1 MSWIESHQ
9 ALERH
14 PKTLKLTTEMGWSVD
29 AAIGKLHRFWW
40 WCVDYAENGDLSKY
54 NDQVIGGGV
63 GLAGDEAKKFVD
75 AMITAIWIDRSP
87 YLRVHDWWTYIG
99 RFLQVKY
106 KNYPE
111 KWMEIKAL
119 YNNGKK
125 NSPKNR
131 FKGGFKPKLPNQPN
145 IPNQPIYSEVDFAL
159 ASLLKDKILTNN
171 PKAQIKDGSLEKWAE
186 VARIM
191 IERDKRNEIE
201 IKSVIEWSQN
211 DEFWKMNILSMQKL
225 REKFD
230 QLWLKMKGDQSG
242 KSKRSGFT
250 KGDNTAGAVDSS
262 KYDKA
267 GIPD

>member
-29 AAIGKLHRFWW
+29 TAIGKLHRFWW

-63 GLAGDEAKKFVD
+63 GLTGEDSKKFVD
-75 AMITAIWIDRSP
+75 AMITAAWIDRSP

-145 IPNQPIYSEVDFAL
+145 QPNQPN
-159 ASLLKDKILTNN
+159 LTNLTTFDVVWQKYPN
-171 PKAQIKDGSLEKWAE
+171 RQGRKAAMRHYNATVKTPDDAANIETALENYLKSEKVKRGFVQNGSTWFNDWQSWIKPTPEMMGGNNAAKN
-186 VARIM
+186 
-191 IERDKRNEIE
+191 KPT
-201 IKSVIEWSQN
+201 
-211 DEFWKMNILSMQKL
+211 
-225 REKFD
+225 
-230 QLWLKMKGDQSG
+230 
-242 KSKRSGFT
+242 GFNR
-250 KGDNTAGAVDSS
+250 GDNTAGTVDSS